1 MMLTKLK
8 KRDRLSPNKR
18 ERLDEG
24 IKIWT
29 DFYRQNIHRFVA
41 DYLGIQLKPFQ
52 VVLLYMIERQAKS
65 CLITTRGLGKSWLI
79 ALYCCCRC
87 ILYPGQKIIVSCET
101 KEQSRNLIR
110 EKIVTELMNMS
121 PNLRREINPK
131 EVKIG
136 TNESYVK
143 FKNGSTITAI
153 NASENTR
160 GRRAHILVVDE
171 YVQIKNGFE
180 TLTKILQPFLQVV
193 RQPKYLQNP
202 LYAKY
207 KEENKQIYASSAW
220 YSDHWSYDLYKDYVE
235 KMLVDESAFACNL
248 PYDIALKYGL
258 MTQARL
264 DEILADPNMT
274 EEAFLMEYC
283 GQFFDLGEGA
293 YIKPSDIINN
303 RTVVRPWY
311 PPTDVEYITD
321 KNKRNVPWVEERTSK
336 EELRV
341 IGCDIA
347 LSQGDKNDNTVIH
360 YSISIPKGDKYITEL
375 RYSEAINGGTAKA
388 IALRLKQLY
397 YDGDCDYIVMDVA
410 GLGLSVLDELGEY
423 TYDENRDI
431 KYPPMKCFNLKDK
444 EERVGYK
451 EAIPCIF
458 GIVANEEINND
469 IAVTLKASLNNHT
482 LKFLVNEFEGED
494 WLNENKNFQMLDA
507 SEKVRLMYPYVQ
519 TSLTQMEIIKLQTE
533 ITRKGIKLVE
543 FGSNRKD
550 RYSAL
555 AYLNLFI
562 REQEKKLKKP
572 KSKGKFLFLS

>member
-1 MMLTKLK
+1 MLTQTK
-8 KRDRLSPNKR
+8 KREGLSPNKR

-24 IKIWT
+24 IKIWVS
-29 DFYRQNIHRFVA
+29 FYRQNIHRFVA
-41 DYLGIQLKPFQ
+41 DYLEIQLKPFQ
-52 VVLLYMIERQAKS
+52 VVLLYMIEKNLKS

-87 ILYPGQKIIVSCET
+87 ILYPGQKVIVSCET

-110 EKIVTELMNMS
+110 EKIVNELMNMS
-121 PNLRREINPK
+121 PNLRKEINPR
-131 EVKIG
+131 EIKIG

-160 GRRAHILVVDE
+160 GKRAHILVVDE
-171 YVQIKNGFE
+171 YVQIKNGFD

-202 LYAKY
+202 KYAHLQ
-207 KEENKQIYASSAW
+207 EENKQIYASSAW
-220 YSDHWSYDLYKDYVE
+220 YADHWSYDLYKDYVE
-235 KMLVDESAFACNL
+235 KMLIGESSFVCNL
-248 PYDIALKYGL
+248 PYNIALKYGL
-258 MTQARL
+258 MTQKRL
-264 DEILADPNMT
+264 DEIMNDPNLS
-274 EEAFLMEYC
+274 EEAFLMEYSAM
-283 GQFFDLGEGA
+283 FYDLGDGA

-303 RTVVRPWY
+303 RTIVKPWY
-311 PPTDVEYITD
+311 PPTDIEYIAE
-321 KNKRNVPWVEERTSK
+321 KGKRNISWKEDRTSK
-336 EELRV
+336 QELRV
-341 IGCDIA
+341 LGCDIA
-347 LSQGDKNDNTVIH
+347 LAQGDKNDNTVIH
-360 YSISIPKGDKYITEL
+360 YSVSIPKGDKYISEV

-397 YDGDCDYIVMDVA
+397 FDGDCDYIVMDIA
-410 GLGLSVLDELGEY
+410 GLGLAVLDALGEY
-423 TYDENRDI
+423 TFDTERDI
-431 KYPPMKCFNLKDK
+431 KYPPMCCFNKEDK
-444 EERVGYK
+444 KERCGYR
-451 EAIPCIF
+451 EAIPCIY
-458 GIVANEEINND
+458 GIVANEEINNA

-494 WLNENKNFQMLDA
+494 WLNENKNFQLLEA

-519 TSLTQMEIIKLQTE
+519 TTLTQMEIIKLQTE

-555 AYLNLFI
+555 AYMNLFI
-562 REQEKKLKKP
+562 REKENELKKP
-572 KSKGKFLFLS
+572 KNRGNFIDLW

>member
-1 MMLTKLK
+1 MLTQVK
-8 KRDRLSPNKR
+8 KREGLSPNKR

-29 DFYRQNIHRFVA
+29 SFYRQNIHRFA
-41 DYLGIQLKPFQ
+41 IDYLGIQLKPFQ
-52 VVLLYMIERQAKS
+52 VVLLYMIEKSLKS

-79 ALYCCCRC
+79 ALYCCCRG

-110 EKIVTELMNMS
+110 EKIVNELMNMS
-121 PNLRREINPK
+121 PNLRKEINPR
-131 EVKIG
+131 EIKIG

-160 GRRAHILVVDE
+160 GKRAHILVVDE
-171 YVQIKNGFE
+171 YVQIKNGFD

-202 LYAKY
+202 KYAHLQ
-207 KEENKQIYASSAW
+207 EENKQIYASSAW
-220 YSDHWSYDLYKDYVE
+220 YADHWSYDLYKDYVE
-235 KMLVDESAFACNL
+235 KMLIGESSFVCNL
-248 PYDIALKYGL
+248 PYNIALKYGL
-258 MTQARL
+258 MTQKRL
-264 DEILADPNMT
+264 DEIMNDPNLS
-274 EEAFLMEYC
+274 EEAFLMEYSAM
-283 GQFFDLGEGA
+283 FYDLGDGA

-303 RTVVRPWY
+303 RTIVKPWY
-311 PPTDVEYITD
+311 PPTDIEYIAE
-321 KNKRNVPWVEERTSK
+321 KGKRNISWKEDRTSK
-336 EELRV
+336 QELRV
-341 IGCDIA
+341 LGCDIA
-347 LSQGDKNDNTVIH
+347 LAQGDKNDNTVIH
-360 YSISIPKGDKYITEL
+360 YSVSIPKGDKYITEV

-397 YDGDCDYIVMDVA
+397 FDGDCDYIVMDIA
-410 GLGLSVLDELGEY
+410 GLGLAVLDALGEY
-423 TYDENRDI
+423 TFDTERDI
-431 KYPPMKCFNLKDK
+431 KYPPMCCFNKEDK
-444 EERVGYK
+444 KERCGYR
-451 EAIPCIF
+451 EAIPCIY
-458 GIVANEEINND
+458 GIVANEEINNA

-494 WLNENKNFQMLDA
+494 WLNENKNFQMLEA

-519 TSLTQMEIIKLQTE
+519 TTLTQMEIIKLQTE

-555 AYLNLFI
+555 AYMNLFI
-562 REQEKKLKKP
+562 REKENELKKP
-572 KSKGKFLFLS
+572 KNRGNFIDLW

>member
-1 MMLTKLK
+1 MLTQTK
-8 KRDRLSPNKR
+8 KREGLSPNKR

-24 IKIWT
+24 IKIWVS
-29 DFYRQNIHRFVA
+29 FYRQNIHRFA
-41 DYLGIQLKPFQ
+41 IDYLGIQLKPFQ
-52 VVLLYMIERQAKS
+52 VVLLYMIEKSLKS

-79 ALYCCCRC
+79 ALYCCCRG

-110 EKIVTELMNMS
+110 EKIVNELMNMS
-121 PNLRREINPK
+121 PNLKKEINPR
-131 EVKIG
+131 EIKIG

-160 GRRAHILVVDE
+160 GKRAHILVVDE
-171 YVQIKNGFE
+171 YVQIKNGFD

-202 LYAKY
+202 KY
-207 KEENKQIYASSAW
+207 THLQEENKQIYASSAW
-220 YSDHWSYDLYKDYVE
+220 YADHWSYDLYKDYVE
-235 KMLVDESAFACNL
+235 KMLIGESSFVCNL
-248 PYDIALKYGL
+248 PYNIALKYGL
-258 MTQARL
+258 MTQKRL
-264 DEILADPNMT
+264 DEIMNDPNLS

-283 GQFFDLGEGA
+283 AMFYDLGDGA

-303 RTVVRPWY
+303 RTIVKPWY
-311 PPTDVEYITD
+311 PPTDIEYIAE
-321 KNKRNVPWVEERTSK
+321 KGKRNISWKEDRTSK
-336 EELRV
+336 QELRV
-341 IGCDIA
+341 LGCDIA
-347 LSQGDKNDNTVIH
+347 LAQGDKNDNTVIH
-360 YSISIPKGDKYITEL
+360 YSVSIPKGDKYITEV

-397 YDGDCDYIVMDVA
+397 FDGDCDYIVMDIA
-410 GLGLSVLDELGEY
+410 GLGLAVLDALGEY
-423 TYDENRDI
+423 TFDTERDI
-431 KYPPMKCFNLKDK
+431 KYPPMCCFNKEDK
-444 EERVGYK
+444 KERCGYR
-451 EAIPCIF
+451 EAIPCIY
-458 GIVANEEINND
+458 GIVANEEINNA

-494 WLNENKNFQMLDA
+494 WLNENKNFQMLEA
-507 SEKVRLMYPYVQ
+507 SEKVRWMYPYVQ
-519 TSLTQMEIIKLQTE
+519 TTLTQMEIIKLQTE

-555 AYLNLFI
+555 AYMNLFI
-562 REQEKKLKKP
+562 REKENELKKP
-572 KSKGKFLFLS
+572 KNRGNFIDLW

>member
-1 MMLTKLK
+1 MLTQTK
-8 KRDRLSPNKR
+8 KRDGLSPNKR

-29 DFYRQNIHRFVA
+29 SFYRQNIHRFA
-41 DYLGIQLKPFQ
+41 IDYLGIQLKPFQ
-52 VVLLYMIERQAKS
+52 VVLLYMIERNLKS
-65 CLITTRGLGKSWLI
+65 CLITSRGLGKSWLI
-79 ALYCCCRC
+79 ALYCCCRA

-110 EKIVTELMNMS
+110 EKIVNELMNMS
-121 PNLRREINPK
+121 PNLRKEINPR
-131 EVKIG
+131 EIKIG

-160 GRRAHILVVDE
+160 GKRAHILVVDE
-171 YVQIKNGFE
+171 YVQIKNGFD

-202 LYAKY
+202 KY
-207 KEENKQIYASSAW
+207 SHLQEENKQIYASSAW
-220 YSDHWSYDLYKDYVE
+220 YADHWSYDLYKDYVE
-235 KMLVDESAFACNL
+235 KMLIGESSFVCNL
-248 PYDIALKYGL
+248 PYNVALKYGL
-258 MTQARL
+258 MTQTRL
-264 DEILADPNMT
+264 DEIMSDPNLS
-274 EEAFLMEYC
+274 EEAFLMEYSAM
-283 GQFFDLGEGA
+283 FYDLGEGA

-303 RTVVRPWY
+303 RTIVKPWY
-311 PPTDVEYITD
+311 PPTDIEYIAE
-321 KNKRNVPWVEERTSK
+321 KGKRNISWKEDRTSK
-336 EELRV
+336 QELRV
-341 IGCDIA
+341 LGCDIA
-347 LSQGDKNDNTVIH
+347 LAQGDKNDNTVIH
-360 YSISIPKGDKYITEL
+360 YSVSIPKGDKYITEV

-397 YDGDCDYIVMDVA
+397 FDGDCDYIVMDIA
-410 GLGLSVLDELGEY
+410 GLGLAVLDALGEY
-423 TYDENRDI
+423 TFDTERDI
-431 KYPPMKCFNLKDK
+431 KYPPMCCFNKEDK
-444 EERVGYK
+444 KERCGYR
-451 EAIPCIF
+451 EAIPCIY
-458 GIVANEEINND
+458 GIVANEEINNA

-494 WLNENKNFQMLDA
+494 WLNENKNFQMLET

-519 TSLTQMEIIKLQTE
+519 TTLTQMEIIKLQTE

-555 AYLNLFI
+555 AYMNLFI
-562 REQEKKLKKP
+562 REKENELKKP
-572 KSKGKFLFLS
+572 KNRGNFIDLW

>member
-1 MMLTKLK
+1 MLTQTK
-8 KRDRLSPNKR
+8 KREGLSPNKR

-24 IKIWT
+24 IKIWVS
-29 DFYRQNIHRFVA
+29 FYRQNIHRFA
-41 DYLGIQLKPFQ
+41 IDYLGIQLKPFQ
-52 VVLLYMIERQAKS
+52 VVLLYMIEKSLKS

-79 ALYCCCRC
+79 ALYCCCRG

-110 EKIVTELMNMS
+110 EKIVNELMNMS
-121 PNLRREINPK
+121 PNLKKEINPR
-131 EVKIG
+131 EIKIG

-160 GRRAHILVVDE
+160 GKRAHILVVDE
-171 YVQIKNGFE
+171 YVQIKNGFD

-202 LYAKY
+202 KYAHLQ
-207 KEENKQIYASSAW
+207 EENKQIYASSAW
-220 YSDHWSYDLYKDYVE
+220 YADHWSYDLYKDYVE
-235 KMLVDESAFACNL
+235 KMLIGESSFVCNL
-248 PYDIALKYGL
+248 PYNIALKYGL
-258 MTQARL
+258 MTQKRL
-264 DEILADPNMT
+264 DEIMNDPNLS
-274 EEAFLMEYC
+274 EEAFLMEYSAM
-283 GQFFDLGEGA
+283 FYDLGDGA

-303 RTVVRPWY
+303 RTIVKPWY
-311 PPTDVEYITD
+311 PPTDIEYIAE
-321 KNKRNVPWVEERTSK
+321 KGKRNISWKEDRTSK
-336 EELRV
+336 QELRV
-341 IGCDIA
+341 LGCDIA
-347 LSQGDKNDNTVIH
+347 LAQGDKNDNTVIH
-360 YSISIPKGDKYITEL
+360 YSVSIPKGDKYISEV

-397 YDGDCDYIVMDVA
+397 FDGDCDYIVMDIA
-410 GLGLSVLDELGEY
+410 GLGLAVLDALGEY
-423 TYDENRDI
+423 TFDTERDI
-431 KYPPMKCFNLKDK
+431 KYPPMCCFNKEDK
-444 EERVGYK
+444 KERCGYR
-451 EAIPCIF
+451 EAIPCIY
-458 GIVANEEINND
+458 GIVANEEINNA

-494 WLNENKNFQMLDA
+494 WLNENKNFQLLEA

-519 TSLTQMEIIKLQTE
+519 TTLTQMEIIKLQTE

-555 AYLNLFI
+555 AYMNLFI
-562 REQEKKLKKP
+562 REKENELKKP
-572 KSKGKFLFLS
+572 KNRGNFIDLW

>member
-1 MMLTKLK
+1 MLTQTK
-8 KRDRLSPNKR
+8 KRDGLSPNKR

-29 DFYRQNIHRFVA
+29 SFYRQNIHRFA
-41 DYLGIQLKPFQ
+41 IDYLGIQLKPFQ
-52 VVLLYMIERQAKS
+52 VVLLYMIERNLKS
-65 CLITTRGLGKSWLI
+65 CLITSRGLGKSWLI
-79 ALYCCCRC
+79 ALYCCCRA

-110 EKIVTELMNMS
+110 EKIVNELMNMS
-121 PNLRREINPK
+121 PNLKKEINPR
-131 EVKIG
+131 EIKIG

-160 GRRAHILVVDE
+160 GKRAHILVVDE
-171 YVQIKNGFE
+171 YVQIKNGFD

-202 LYAKY
+202 KYAHLQ
-207 KEENKQIYASSAW
+207 EENKQIYASSAW
-220 YSDHWSYDLYKDYVE
+220 YADHWSYDLYRDYVE
-235 KMLVDESAFACNL
+235 KMLIGESSFVCNL
-248 PYDIALKYGL
+248 PYDVALKYGL
-258 MTQARL
+258 MTQKRL
-264 DEILADPNMT
+264 DEIMNDPNLS
-274 EEAFLMEYC
+274 EEAFLMEYSAM
-283 GQFFDLGEGA
+283 FYDLGEGA

-303 RTVVRPWY
+303 RTIVKPWY
-311 PPTDVEYITD
+311 PPTDIEYIAE
-321 KNKRNVPWVEERTSK
+321 KGKRNISWKEDRTSK
-336 EELRV
+336 QELRV
-341 IGCDIA
+341 LGCDIA
-347 LSQGDKNDNTVIH
+347 LAQGDKNDNTVIH
-360 YSISIPKGDKYITEL
+360 YSVSIPKGDKYITEV

-397 YDGDCDYIVMDVA
+397 FDGDCDYIVMDIA
-410 GLGLSVLDELGEY
+410 GLGLAVLDALGEY
-423 TYDENRDI
+423 TFDTERDI
-431 KYPPMKCFNLKDK
+431 KYPPMCCFNKEDK
-444 EERVGYK
+444 KERCGYR
-451 EAIPCIF
+451 EAIPCIY
-458 GIVANEEINND
+458 GIVANEEINNA

-494 WLNENKNFQMLDA
+494 WLNENKNFQILEA

-519 TSLTQMEIIKLQTE
+519 TTLTQMEIIKLQTE

-555 AYLNLFI
+555 AYMNLFI
-562 REQEKKLKKP
+562 REKENELKKP
-572 KSKGKFLFLS
+572 KNRGNFIDLW

>member
-1 MMLTKLK
+1 MLTQTK
-8 KRDRLSPNKR
+8 KRDGLSPNKR

-29 DFYRQNIHRFVA
+29 SFYRQNIHRFA
-41 DYLGIQLKPFQ
+41 IDYLGIQLKPFQ
-52 VVLLYMIERQAKS
+52 VVLLYMIERNLKS
-65 CLITTRGLGKSWLI
+65 CLITSRGLGKSWLI
-79 ALYCCCRC
+79 ALYCCCRA

-110 EKIVTELMNMS
+110 EKIVNELMNMS
-121 PNLRREINPK
+121 PNLRKEINPR
-131 EVKIG
+131 EIKIG

-160 GRRAHILVVDE
+160 GKRAHILVVDE
-171 YVQIKNGFE
+171 YVQIKNGFD

-202 LYAKY
+202 KY
-207 KEENKQIYASSAW
+207 SHLQEENKQIYASSAW
-220 YSDHWSYDLYKDYVE
+220 YADHWSYDLYKDYVE
-235 KMLVDESAFACNL
+235 KMLIGESSFVCNL
-248 PYDIALKYGL
+248 PYNVALKYGL
-258 MTQARL
+258 MTQTRL
-264 DEILADPNMT
+264 DEIMSDPNLS
-274 EEAFLMEYC
+274 EEAFLMEYSAM
-283 GQFFDLGEGA
+283 FYDLGEGA

-303 RTVVRPWY
+303 RTVVKPWY
-311 PPTDVEYITD
+311 PPTDIEYIAE
-321 KNKRNVPWVEERTSK
+321 KGKRNISWKEDRTSK
-336 EELRV
+336 QELRV
-341 IGCDIA
+341 LGCDIA
-347 LSQGDKNDNTVIH
+347 LAQGDKNDNTVIH
-360 YSISIPKGDKYITEL
+360 YSVSIPKGDKYISEV

-397 YDGDCDYIVMDVA
+397 FDGDCDYIVMDIA
-410 GLGLSVLDELGEY
+410 GLGLAVLDALGEY
-423 TYDENRDI
+423 TFDTERDI
-431 KYPPMKCFNLKDK
+431 KYPPMCCFNKEDK
-444 EERVGYK
+444 KERCGYR
-451 EAIPCIF
+451 EAMPCIY
-458 GIVANEEINND
+458 GIVANEEINNA

-494 WLNENKNFQMLDA
+494 WLNENKNFQLLEA

-519 TSLTQMEIIKLQTE
+519 TTLTQMEIIKLQTE

-555 AYLNLFI
+555 AYMNLFI
-562 REQEKKLKKP
+562 REKENELKKP
-572 KSKGKFLFLS
+572 KNRGNFIDLW